1 MMRAAMKAPIAI
13 PGTNPAANDL
23 PLKSE
28 SVLLGSPSP
37 GCTLT
42 PPFDALDVEVAVPVA
57 PIAVEVELGPDG
69 DTGVG
74 AVFAMHCPL
83 LQL

>member
-1 MMRAAMKAPIAI
+1 MRAAMKAPIAI

-42 PPFDALDVEVAVPVA
+42 PLLDALDVEVAVPVA
-57 PIAVEVELGPDG
+57 PFAVDVEVELDD
-69 DTGVG
+69 DTSIG
-74 AVFAMHCPL
+74 AIFAIHCPL
-83 LQL
+83 LQS